1 MLHRLLPYWRPT
13 WRSTAAGAALLLLGI
28 VFDLAN
34 PWPIQWLFDYVLS
47 AGKQPPPWLAFLFPA
62 LARHDVTA
70 GIVIVCLSMVLLALA
85 SKGLATLSSLLLIR
99 SGARLVQSLR
109 CQTSEHIHRLSLTF
123 HDRHK
128 VGDSIYR
135 IAYDTQAAQS
145 LLNGALVPLVTGIVT
160 FMGILAITLSINW
173 RLTVTALAIAPVFL
187 VLIRVFTRAIDRRA
201 RRYHESE
208 SSLYSLMSETLSSI
222 RAVQAFTREAQTD
235 QTFRNNALQSTEL
248 NLRLVTVQVFFGM
261 SIGVAMALGSAAVF
275 FVGAQLVVHHQM
287 SLGMLLIFPVY
298 VGMLYNPMNAISQ
311 SFAVISAT
319 RAQLRRVFEIL
330 DTNPGVADRPH
341 ALVPPGIEGRIEF
354 RNVSFAYEPQQPV
367 LRQINLAVA
376 PGQIVAIVGRTGAGK
391 TTLASMLLR
400 FYDPSEGAVL
410 LDGRDLRDLKLA
422 WLRRQVSVVLQD
434 AILFSTTI
442 GANIAF
448 GLPHATPKQIEAA
461 ARRAQADDF
470 IRALPG
476 GYNTALNERGVNLS
490 GGQRQRI
497 AIARAF
503 LKDAPILV
511 LDEPTSALDAHTEE
525 ALVQSVRELAVG
537 RTTFIIAHRL
547 STVRLAHQIVVL
559 DAGRIIEQGSH
570 EQLMQT
576 ATAYRSLYQSQWGP
590 AGPVAPATPL
600 PAAHN

>member
-1 MLHRLLPYWRPT
+1 
-13 WRSTAAGAALLLLGI
+13 
-28 VFDLAN
+28 
-34 PWPIQWLFDYVLS
+34 
-47 AGKQPPPWLAFLFPA
+47 
-62 LARHDVTA
+62 
-70 GIVIVCLSMVLLALA
+70 
-85 SKGLATLSSLLLIR
+85 
-99 SGARLVQSLR
+99 
-109 CQTSEHIHRLSLTF
+109 
-123 HDRHK
+123 
-128 VGDSIYR
+128 
-135 IAYDTQAAQS
+135 
-145 LLNGALVPLVTGIVT
+145 
-160 FMGILAITLSINW
+160 
-173 RLTVTALAIAPVFL
+173 
-187 VLIRVFTRAIDRRA
+187 
-201 RRYHESE
+201 
-208 SSLYSLMSETLSSI
+208 MS
-222 RAVQAFTREAQTD
+222 V
-235 QTFRNNALQSTEL
+235 
-248 NLRLVTVQVFFGM
+248 
-261 SIGVAMALGSAAVF
+261 GVAMALGSAAVV
-275 FVGAQLVVHHQM
+275 FVGAHLVAQNKLTPGQLWVF
-287 SLGMLLIFPVY
+287 LAY

-319 RAQLRRVFEIL
+319 KAQLRRVFEVL

-341 ALVPPGIEGRIEF
+341 ALVPPGIQGRIEF
-354 RNVSFAYEPQQPV
+354 RNVSFAYEPKQPV
-367 LRQINLAVA
+367 LRQIDLTVA

-400 FYDPSEGAVL
+400 FYDPSAGAVL

-448 GLPHATPKQIEAA
+448 GLPHATQKQIESA

-470 IRALPG
+470 IRALPD
-476 GYNTALNERGVNLS
+476 GYNTLLNERGVNLS

-525 ALVQSVRELAVG
+525 ALVQSVRELATG

-590 AGPVAPATPL
+590 GASGGPAAPAREAPSRG
-600 PAAHN
+600 